1 MSPEKQ
7 QRPGGEPEA
16 LASRWTTCEQ
26 DTPRG
31 TESPNNTRA
40 RCLLCARRITDP
52 RSIAHGYGPVCWTR
66 MATAQRH
73 ERAEALHGRLW
84 ALLRRLPDLDVEGLA
99 LVSAAL
105 DDAVDALDAAGGA
118 R

>member
-1 MSPEKQ
+1 
-7 QRPGGEPEA
+7 
-16 LASRWTTCEQ
+16 
-26 DTPRG
+26 
-31 TESPNNTRA
+31 
-40 RCLLCARRITDP
+40 
-52 RSIAHGYGPVCWTR
+52 